1 MTLNLPNRKLQNRKR
16 IFFIGLKIVTG
27 QNLSQPTFMGHLQ
40 PSLFSGAHADAWARG
55 PHAVSVVL

>member
-1 MTLNLPNRKLQNRKR
+1 MTLNLPNRKLQNRKKK
-16 IFFIGLKIVTG
+16 FIGLKIVTG

-40 PSLFSGAHADAWARG
+40 PGLFSGAHADAWARG